1 MERLLRK
8 GKRRMWTII
17 EQIFPYAIIFTIP
30 LLITALGGL
39 FSERSGIVNIGLE
52 GLMVFGAF
60 GCALSINLLQ
70 DKYPHS
76 TWVLWVGLLM
86 AMIAG
91 ILFSLLHA
99 FASINLSA
107 DQVISGTAINLI
119 ATALTVFLA
128 RNITGSGN
136 IRITTGFSP
145 SDIPVLSSIPVIG
158 DLFFTKTYPTTWFI
172 LAILIISSFVLYR
185 SKFGLRLRSC
195 GEFPQAAEAAGIS
208 VRKMRYS
215 GVLISGAF
223 SGLGGAII
231 IVTYAGEFTG
241 TVAGLGFL
249 ALASLIFGQW
259 RPYGVLGATL
269 FFGFASTI
277 ANVSQVIPELAVFP
291 PIILKIFPYVVTL
304 IALVIFSKSSQAPKA
319 AGETFDSGKR

>member
-1 MERLLRK
+1 
-8 GKRRMWTII
+8 MWTII

-52 GLMVFGAF
+52 GLMVIGAF
-60 GCALSINLLQ
+60 SGALTIYYLQ
-70 DKYPHS
+70 GAWSNH
-76 TWVLWVGLLM
+76 TLVLWAGLIMAAVAGLL
-86 AMIAG
+86 
-91 ILFSLLHA
+91 FSVLHA

-107 DQVISGTAINLI
+107 NQIISGTAINLI

-136 IRITTGFSP
+136 IRITSGFSP
-145 SDIPVLSSIPVIG
+145 SDIPVLSSIPIIG

-172 LAILIISSFVLYR
+172 LLVLIISAFVLYKT
-185 SKFGLRLRSC
+185 KFGLRLRSC
-195 GEFPQAAEAAGIS
+195 GEYPQAAEAAGVN
-208 VRKMRYS
+208 VRRIRYS

-223 SGLGGAII
+223 SGLGGALI

-241 TVAGLGFL
+241 TVSGLGFL

-259 RPYGVLGATL
+259 RPLGILAATF

-291 PIILKIFPYVVTL
+291 PLLLKTFPYIVTL
-304 IALVIFSKSSQAPKA
+304 IALVVFSKSSQAPKA

>member
-1 MERLLRK
+1 
-8 GKRRMWTII
+8 MWTII

-39 FSERSGIVNIGLE
+39 FSERSGIVNIALE
-52 GLMVFGAF
+52 GLMVIGAF
-60 GCALSINLLQ
+60 AGALSIHYLSGILDNNTL
-70 DKYPHS
+70 
-76 TWVLWVGLLM
+76 VLWLGLLI
-86 AMIAG
+86 AVIAG

-107 DQVISGTAINLI
+107 NQIISGTAINLI

-136 IRITTGFSP
+136 IRITSGFSP
-145 SDIPVLSSIPVIG
+145 SNVPFLSDIPIIG
-158 DLFFTKTYPTTWFI
+158 ALFFTKTYPTTWFVLLI
-172 LAILIISSFVLYR
+172 LLVSSFVLYKTR
-185 SKFGLRLRSC
+185 FGLRLRSC
-195 GEFPQAAEAAGIS
+195 GEFPQAAEAAGVN
-208 VRKMRYS
+208 VRRIRYS

-223 SGLGGAII
+223 AGMGGALI

-241 TVAGLGFL
+241 TVSGLGFL

-259 RPYGVLGATL
+259 KPFGVLAATF

-291 PIILKIFPYVVTL
+291 PIVLKIFPYVVTL
-304 IALVIFSKSSQAPKA
+304 IALVVFSKSSQAPKA
-319 AGETFDSGKR
+319 VGETFDSGKR